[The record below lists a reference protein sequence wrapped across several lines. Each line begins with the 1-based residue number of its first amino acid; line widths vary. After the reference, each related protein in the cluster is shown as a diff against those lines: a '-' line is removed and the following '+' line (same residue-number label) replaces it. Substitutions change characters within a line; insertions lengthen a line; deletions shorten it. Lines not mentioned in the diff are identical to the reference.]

1 MEMGD
6 RIRNRMMD
14 LRDKARETF
23 RGKSEMLRDKSEEW
37 KDRGRETME
46 NWRGNIESRP
56 VTSLMVAFAVG
67 LLCGALMMRKRD

>member
-14 LRDKARETF
+14 LRDKARERF
-23 RGKSEMLRDKSEEW
+23 QGKSEVLRDKSEEW

-46 NWRGNIESRP
+46 NWRGGIESRP
-56 VTSLMVAFAVG
+56 VTSLLVAFAVG
-67 LLCGALMMRKRD
+67 LFFGAFMMRKRD